1 MVWRVR
7 AQWTGAPVIGPAV
20 STFFFNTAAGTPQDA
35 SDQVA
40 TFLTALDANLAT
52 TLGWATENTVDELD
66 TATGTL
72 LGSTSVTTA
81 SGSGGNAGEPLPRS
95 TQGLAQWTTATIV
108 SGRALRGRMFIPGF
122 CENNNDSGVPG
133 SATISGVNTI
143 LSNFVSDSPA
153 IFVAWSRTHGVQGQV
168 TGGTMW
174 NQWAVLRS
182 RRQ

>member
-7 AQWTGAPVIGPAV
+7 ANWTGVPVVGPSV
-20 STFFFNTAAGTPQDA
+20 STFFFNSAAGTPQDA

-40 TFLTALDANLAT
+40 TFLGALDANLAT

-81 SGSGGNAGEPLPRS
+81 SGSGANADTPLPRA
-95 TQGLAQWTTATIV
+95 TQGLAQWTTSLVVA
-108 SGRALRGRMFIPGF
+108 GRSLRGRMFIPGF
-122 CENNNDSGVPG
+122 CENNNDAGAPG
-133 SATISGVNTI
+133 TATVSGVNTI
-143 LSNFVSDSPA
+143 LNNFVSDTPA
-153 IFVAWSRTHGVQGQV
+153 IFVAWSRTHGVEAQV
-168 TGGTMW
+168 TGGSMW